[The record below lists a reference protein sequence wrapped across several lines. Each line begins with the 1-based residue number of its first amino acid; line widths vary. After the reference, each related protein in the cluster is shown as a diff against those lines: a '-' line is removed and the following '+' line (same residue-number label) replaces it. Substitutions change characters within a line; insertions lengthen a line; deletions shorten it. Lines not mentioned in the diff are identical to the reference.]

1 MPKVP
6 EFLLRA
12 LYEKGS
18 LQIDEGGFTFNIKNE
33 LGPVRII
40 GASPLQLDRKPV
52 PLEKSF
58 FVHGE
63 TIAHFSDVT
72 TEKSVLMRKGESLKV
87 KVEGF
92 PLKPG
97 RHTITISVD
106 VKDMGA
112 VKFSVSDQARQ
123 LRSS

>member
-6 EFLLRA
+6 EFLLKA

-18 LQIDEGGFTFNIKNE
+18 LQIVGSGFTFNIKNE

-40 GASPLQLDRKPV
+40 GASPLQMDRKPV
-52 PLEKSF
+52 PMEKSS

-63 TIAHFSDVT
+63 TIANFSDVT
-72 TEKSVLMRKGESLKV
+72 AEKSVLMRKGESLKV
-87 KVEGF
+87 KVEEF

-97 RHTITISVD
+97 RHTITISVI

-112 VKFSVSDQARQ
+112 MKFSVSDQAKQ
-123 LRSS
+123 LRS